1 MNILT
6 RYLAATFL
14 RYLVSTLFV
23 LISLVLLANLF
34 ASIEEVLSG
43 WRELLA
49 FLERMARSIPG
60 VVEMLLPMAVLI
72 AAMFTFIGFARN
84 SELIAMKTAGSG
96 PWRLTAPLL
105 VVLVPVAVAG
115 YYNQNYLYAQLNP
128 PGRENQQ
135 AAQARHQWRS
145 VADGVVYFDRV
156 DRRRRIVFGVRG
168 FRWGGTPFRIQE
180 IQQIRRGRP
189 TAEGWRLSG
198 ITVRRQSGGQWTLER
213 ESAREVSDTE
223 VPGVFEPADFD
234 PRHVPFWELYQEFR
248 RREMNGERVA
258 VYKLEWYQKPAALFA
273 LVVMALLGVALVQSS
288 PRRGRLGLETSI
300 TLLMG
305 VMFWLAMQIF
315 FMLGKGEFVPPIA
328 AAWMP
333 NLIFLGIGYVL
344 YRRSF

>member
-6 RYLAATFL
+6 RYVAATFL
-14 RYLVSTLFV
+14 KYFVYTLIV

-34 ASIEEVLSG
+34 AAIEEVLSG

-49 FLERMARSIPG
+49 FLEQTARSLPG
-60 VVEMLLPMAVLI
+60 VVEMLLPMVVLI
-72 AAMFTFIGFARN
+72 AAMFTFINLARN
-84 SELIAMKTAGSG
+84 SELIAMKTAGSS
-96 PWRLTAPLL
+96 PWRLIAPLL
-105 VVLVPVAVAG
+105 IVVVPVAVAG

-156 DRRRRIVFGVRG
+156 DRRRRIVFDVRG
-168 FRWGGTPFRIQE
+168 FRWGGTPFRVQE
-180 IQQIRRGRP
+180 IQQFRRGRP
-189 TAEGWRLSG
+189 TAGGWRLND
-198 ITVRRQSGGQWTLER
+198 ITVRRQSGGQWTSER
-213 ESAREVSDTE
+213 QSARDVSDME
-223 VPGVFEPADFD
+223 VPGVFEPAEFD

-258 VYKLEWYQKPAALFA
+258 VYKLEWYQKPASVFA
-273 LVVMALLGVALVQSS
+273 LVVMAFLGVALVQSS

-300 TLLMG
+300 TILMG

-315 FMLGKGEFVPPIA
+315 FMLGKGDFVPPIA
-328 AAWMP
+328 AAWLP
-333 NLIFLGIGYVL
+333 NLIFFGIGYVL